1 MKKSLK
7 FNIVFIQYAANAQG
21 SKNDPCKFI
30 CSFQTLLEFRPEE
43 GGGGAW
49 KTGRKSF
56 KKTKINCFMLTH
68 KRGNLKVSNFCSFTL
83 NHS

>member
-21 SKNDPCKFI
+21 SEHDLCKFI
-30 CSFQTLLEFRPEE
+30 CSFQTLLEFRSEE

-49 KTGRKSF
+49 KTGRKSL
-56 KKTKINCFMLTH
+56 KKTKISCFMLTH
-68 KRGNLKVSNFCSFTL
+68 KRGNLRVSIFCSFTL